1 LEYTTE
7 IIQCSNGKNIIQHP
21 ILTPD
26 EREKRMERLR
36 EATKRY
42 ARAMLDAQEKA
53 KSV

>member
-1 LEYTTE
+1 MEYTTE
-7 IIQCSNGKNIIQHP
+7 TIQCSNGKNIIRHP